1 MNAVYVLDKLKS
13 FYMKI
18 KKYRKF
24 LIENCLISND
34 VRLN

>member
-1 MNAVYVLDKLKS
+1 MSEAYVLDKLKS

-24 LIENCLISND
+24 LIENRLISDD

>member
-1 MNAVYVLDKLKS
+1 MSEAYVLDKLKS

-18 KKYRKF
+18 KIYRKF

>member
-1 MNAVYVLDKLKS
+1 MSEAYVLDKLKS

-18 KKYRKF
+18 KNNRKF